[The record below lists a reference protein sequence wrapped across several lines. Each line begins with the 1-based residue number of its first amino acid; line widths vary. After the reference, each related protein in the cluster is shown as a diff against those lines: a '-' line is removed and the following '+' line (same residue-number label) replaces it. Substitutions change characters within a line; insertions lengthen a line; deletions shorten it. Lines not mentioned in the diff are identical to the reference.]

1 MQDNLCCRRWVILL
15 MALLVGVATAET
27 DENEK
32 LIITPEFKA
41 GVQAKM
47 LSEYGDS
54 HKIRIDSGVERTA
67 SLWWVKDGSQEEF
80 EKFCLDNFIA
90 DPELLDKT
98 FHKIE
103 KNFEVIRGHTHQI
116 NRILAAPIVLDLG
129 EPLGIDDFFYKST
142 PKTDYFDNKLAF
154 FVVLNFPNYSLE
166 DKVRLGRQWDRRQWA
181 AARIGDM
188 FTTRLPTSAK
198 DDESDDSVERK
209 RYFSKYYFY
218 MDRLLTEEHQK
229 LFPEMLRLNCHNGLR
244 GEIRAQYS
252 NRRGLVRQEMIY
264 RVMLRIIDQSIPKV
278 VINNQKLYWEP
289 GANLVFEEKNDSYH
303 PVSFESEK
311 NERYR
316 HFLNAVRKK
325 QKLDPYYPKSPSA
338 MQRTFDDRQIPEQ
351 KVEQLL
357 ISVLNSAQAGKV
369 ARLIERRIGRRLRPF
384 DIWYN
389 GFQAQGK
396 WSERELDRILLE
408 KYPTPKAFQDDIPR
422 ILMHLGFTEA
432 RAKFLGAHIV
442 VDPVRVGGHA
452 NGAEMRGDNAHLRT
466 VFQKEGLNYKGY
478 RIGMHELGHC
488 VADNL
493 SLYGTDYYFL
503 NGLPTSAVHE
513 GIADLFAY
521 RNIVALGLD
530 NQDPLEKYMNTL
542 AIFWYVYEKSG
553 VALTDIKVWRW
564 LYEHPEATPDQLKEA
579 VITIAKDVWNQYFAP
594 AFGIKDS
601 PVLAI
606 YNHMVGGSLYLYNYA
621 LGNISLLQL
630 EDYITGKDLETE
642 LVRIC
647 KFGRLTPDLW
657 MQKAVG
663 AKLSSEP
670 LLKATND
677 ALNYIKK

>member
-1 MQDNLCCRRWVILL
+1 
-15 MALLVGVATAET
+15 MALLIGVASAET

-32 LIITPEFKA
+32 PIITPEFKA

-47 LSEYGDS
+47 LSKYGDS
-54 HKIRIDSGVERTA
+54 HKIRIDSGVERMA
-67 SLWWVKDGSQEEF
+67 SLWWAKDGSQEEF
-80 EKFCLDNFIA
+80 ENFCLDNFIVE
-90 DPELLDKT
+90 PELLDKT

-116 NRILAAPIVLDLG
+116 NRFLEAPIVLDLG
-129 EPLGIDDFFYKST
+129 EPLGIDDFFCKST

-166 DKVRLGRQWDRRQWA
+166 DKVHLGKQWDRRQWA

-188 FTTRLPTSAK
+188 FTTRLPTSVK
-198 DDESDDSVERK
+198 DDESDDSVERQ
-209 RYFSKYYFY
+209 RYFSRYYFY
-218 MDRLLTEEHQK
+218 MDRLLTEDQQK
-229 LFPEMLRLNCHNGLR
+229 LFPEKLRLNCHNGLR

-252 NRRGLVRQEMIY
+252 NRRGLVRQKMIY

-278 VINNQKLYWEP
+278 VVNNQELYWEP
-289 GANLVFEEKNDSYH
+289 GTNLVFEEKDDSYH
-303 PVSFESEK
+303 PVSFEPEK

-338 MQRTFDDRQIPEQ
+338 IQRTFDDRQIPEQ
-351 KVEQLL
+351 EVEQLL
-357 ISVLNSAQAGKV
+357 VSVLNSAQVGKV
-369 ARLIERRIGRRLRPF
+369 ARLIEQRIGRKLMPF

-452 NGAEMRGDNAHLRT
+452 SGAEMRGDNAHLRT

-503 NGLPTSAVHE
+503 NGLPTSAFHE

-530 NQDPLEKYMNTL
+530 NQNSLEKYMNTL

-564 LYEHPEATPDQLKEA
+564 LYEHPEATPDQLKQA

-601 PVLAI
+601 PVLSI
-606 YNHMVGGSLYLYNYA
+606 YNHMVSGSLYLYNYA

-630 EDYITGKDLETE
+630 EEYIKGKDLETE

-663 AKLSSEP
+663 AKLSSDP
-670 LLKATND
+670 LLKATNE
-677 ALNYIKK
+677 ALNYINK